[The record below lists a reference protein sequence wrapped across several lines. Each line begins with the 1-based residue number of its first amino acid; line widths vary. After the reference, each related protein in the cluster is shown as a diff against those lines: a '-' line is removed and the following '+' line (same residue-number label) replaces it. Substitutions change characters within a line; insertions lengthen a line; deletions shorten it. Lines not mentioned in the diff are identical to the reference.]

1 MEEKL
6 QHDPRTK
13 QVIKDTLYQHLY
25 NPVLKEFNTRLEHI
39 VVRNAVMLG
48 SAHHSF
54 SYKGIK
60 YTSTTGAM
68 PRKMDRLHKT
78 LHPVMDKYLDDL
90 KAINDFEVPHV
101 LGYINQVL
109 NSTNE
114 LHDYL
119 KMLPP
124 SIHPPIEQ
132 MIATCPCRTAGMT
145 QDGIQALKL
154 RNKEAIDLIK
164 HRLMVNLLL

>member
-1 MEEKL
+1 MEDKL

-13 QVIKDTLYQHLY
+13 KQIKDSLY
-25 NPVLKEFNTRLEHI
+25 NFLYAHVNKDYEGRLEHI

-54 SYKGIK
+54 SYKGVK
-60 YTSTTGAM
+60 YTSSTGAI

-78 LHPVMDKYLDDL
+78 LHPVMDAYLADL
-90 KAINDFEVPHV
+90 KALNDHEVPHV

-109 NSTNE
+109 NSSNE

-119 KMLPP
+119 KLFPVA
-124 SIHPPIEQ
+124 IHSPIEK
-132 MIATCPCRTAGMT
+132 MIATCPCRTVGLT
-145 QDGIQALKL
+145 QEGIKAMQS
-154 RNKEAIDLIK
+154 RNQDAIDLIK
-164 HRLMVNLLL
+164 YRLMVNLIT